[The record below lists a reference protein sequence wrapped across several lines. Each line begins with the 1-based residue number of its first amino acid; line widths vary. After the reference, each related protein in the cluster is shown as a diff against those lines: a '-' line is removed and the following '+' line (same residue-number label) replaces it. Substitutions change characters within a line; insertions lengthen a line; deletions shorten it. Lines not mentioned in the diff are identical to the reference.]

1 MLTRMVSLREQVAK
15 TAYDYAVLMYML
27 AYYGQLWQLDSMLE
41 DGASPFVRV
50 TPRQAS
56 IAVLTQVLVME
67 AKQTKGDTTVYA
79 ALGKEWRR
87 HVWHAAGRDDRQKSA
102 GQ

>member
-1 MLTRMVSLREQVAK
+1 MAK

-41 DGASPFVRV
+41 DGASPFARV

-56 IAVLTQVLVME
+56 LAVLTQVLVME
-67 AKQTKGDTTVYA
+67 AKKTQGDTTVYA
-79 ALGKEWRR
+79 ALGKEWRDMYGTQLDEMTVKNPPGGR
-87 HVWHAAGRDDRQKSA
+87 HWAAKS
-102 GQ
+102 